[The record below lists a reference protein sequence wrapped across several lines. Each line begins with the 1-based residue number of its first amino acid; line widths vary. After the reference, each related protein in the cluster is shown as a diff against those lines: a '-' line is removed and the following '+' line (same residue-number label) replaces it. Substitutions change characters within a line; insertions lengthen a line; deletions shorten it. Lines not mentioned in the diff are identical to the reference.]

1 MTSAVA
7 DERTRTDVGPWVAVI
22 DRRADGAATVL
33 PDLHVSGTAPDVG
46 RFRNLVVV
54 FDGTLFNGAD
64 LASELDCMAESS
76 PARIVATAFERWQ
89 DGAPARIKASGAYAV
104 FDTGSRALWL
114 VRDPVGT
121 YPFFF
126 AESEHL
132 VAFGVDAEPLLGLP
146 WVSRTLN
153 RAAIADHLSHRWLS
167 LHETHYRDLSR
178 VPAGHIVSWQ
188 RGDRRF
194 RRYWYPVDP
203 SGNVEWL
210 HEEEAMEEFAHV
222 FDQAVGRCL
231 SQGRTAIFLSGGFDS
246 VSIALSAADRC
257 RRLGEPSPI
266 AASLYFPDPS
276 CDEAPIQKAVASA
289 LQFPQVGVRLDD
301 ALGDV
306 GLIEA
311 GVEINRTAAM
321 PMMNAWRPAYRALG
335 ECARQAGA
343 RVTVTGEGGDE
354 WLTVGPEY
362 MVDLLR
368 GADLAGLRR
377 MLGTILRSYDTSR
390 GLLLYNMLW
399 RFGGR
404 PLLASTGRDIVKRVA
419 PRQMFGRRVRQLEDR
434 SPAWVSPEPAL
445 RREVRERIERWTAE
459 SLEQPEPRGP
469 FAFYLSTLPGGFV
482 HPLRSLDCEEVFQS
496 RRRNGIRELQPYWD
510 PDLVQ
515 LLCRVHPTTLDRGG
529 RNKGLV
535 RDHVARRFPGL
546 GFEHHRKVSA
556 STFFSERMAAEGPR
570 AWERLGGVRHLS
582 RLGIVDAR
590 AAESAVRADIGTIV
604 RSGNIRV
611 WEMLNLEAWV
621 SGKVQG
627 PNR

>member
-1 MTSAVA
+1 MTGAAAGQRAPS
-7 DERTRTDVGPWVAVI
+7 EVGPWVVVV
-22 DRRADGAATVL
+22 DRSTNGVTKAS
-33 PDLHVSGTAPDVG
+33 PDLRFTGAPPAVG
-46 RFRNLVVV
+46 RVRNLVAV
-54 FDGTLFNGAD
+54 FDGTLFNAAD
-64 LASELDCMAESS
+64 LSRELGS
-76 PARIVATAFERWQ
+76 PGDTAPATLIATAFHAWGEQ
-89 DGAPARIKASGAYAV
+89 APTRVKASGAYAIY
-104 FDTGSRALWL
+104 DTDSSALWL

-121 YPFFF
+121 YPLFF
-126 AESEHL
+126 AESQSL

-146 WVSRTLN
+146 WVSRALN
-153 RAAIADHLSHRWLS
+153 RAAIADHLSHRWLV

-178 VPAGHIVSWQ
+178 VPAGHFVSWQ
-188 RGDRRF
+188 GGNRRF
-194 RRYWYPVDP
+194 HRYWYPVDP
-203 SGNVEWL
+203 SGKVAWL
-210 HEEEAMEEFAHV
+210 HEDDAMEEFGQV
-222 FDQAVGRCL
+222 FGQAVERCL
-231 SQGRTAIFLSGGFDS
+231 SQGRAAIFLSGGFDS
-246 VSIALSAADRC
+246 VSIALAAADRC
-257 RRLGEPSPI
+257 RRLGEAPPI
-266 AASLYFPDPS
+266 AASLYFPDPT
-276 CDEAPIQKAVASA
+276 CDEEPVQRAVAST
-289 LQFPQVGVRLDD
+289 LQFPHVGVRLDE

-311 GVEINRTAAM
+311 GVEINRAAAM

-335 ECARQAGA
+335 ERARQAGA

-368 GADLAGLRR
+368 SGDLAGLRR

-390 GLLLYNMLW
+390 SLLLYNMLW

-404 PLLASTGRDIVKRVA
+404 PLAASWGREVLRRLA
-419 PRQMFGRRVRQLEDR
+419 PRQLFDRRVRQLEHR
-434 SPAWVSPEPAL
+434 SPSWVSPEPSL
-445 RREVRERIERWTAE
+445 QREVRERIERWTSE

-496 RRRNGIRELQPYWD
+496 RRRNGLRELQPYWD

-535 RDHVARRFPGL
+535 RDHVARKFPGL
-546 GFEHHRKVSA
+546 GFEHHRKISA
-556 STFFSERMAAEGPR
+556 STFFSERMAVEGPR
-570 AWERLGGVRHLS
+570 AWDRLGGVRQLS
-582 RLGIVDAR
+582 RLGIVDAQSAE
-590 AAESAVRADIGTIV
+590 AAARADIGTIV

-621 SGKVQG
+621 SGKV
-627 PNR
+627 

>member
-1 MTSAVA
+1 MTGAVA
-7 DERTRTDVGPWVAVI
+7 EERADTEVGPWVVVI
-22 DRRADGAATVL
+22 DRTPNGASMGSPGFRFTGAS
-33 PDLHVSGTAPDVG
+33 PGVG
-46 RFRNLVVV
+46 RARSLVAV
-54 FDGTLFNGAD
+54 FDGTLFNGTD
-64 LASELDCMAESS
+64 LSRELGCAGDA
-76 PARIVATAFERWQ
+76 
-89 DGAPARIKASGAYAV
+89 APATLIAAAFDRWGEQAPSRIKASGAYAIY
-104 FDTGSRALWL
+104 DTESRALWL

-121 YPFFF
+121 YPLFF
-126 AESEHL
+126 AEAQNV

-146 WVSRTLN
+146 WVSRALN

-167 LHETHYRDLSR
+167 LHETHYRDLCR
-178 VPAGHIVSWQ
+178 VPAGHFVCWQ
-188 RGDRRF
+188 GSDRRF
-194 RRYWYPVDP
+194 HRYWYPVDP
-203 SGNVEWL
+203 SGTVAWL
-210 HEEEAMEEFAHV
+210 HEHEALEEFAQV
-222 FDQAVGRCL
+222 FGQAIERCL
-231 SQGRTAIFLSGGFDS
+231 AQGRAAIFLSGGFDS
-246 VSIALSAADRC
+246 VSIALAAADRC
-257 RRLGEPSPI
+257 RRLGEAPPI

-276 CDEAPIQKAVASA
+276 CDEEPVQRAVASA
-289 LQFPQVGVRLDD
+289 LQFPHVGVRLDE

-335 ECARQAGA
+335 EHARLAGA

-368 GADLAGLRR
+368 SGDVAGLRR

-390 GLLLYNMLW
+390 SLLLYNMLW
-399 RFGGR
+399 RFCGR
-404 PLLASTGRDIVKRVA
+404 PLAASWGRDVLRRVA
-419 PRQMFGRRVRQLEDR
+419 PRQLFDRRVRQLEQR
-434 SPAWVSPEPAL
+434 SPPWVSPDPSL
-445 RREVRERIERWTAE
+445 RREVRDRIEQWTSE

-496 RRRNGIRELQPYWD
+496 RRRNGLRELQPYWD

-535 RDHVARRFPGL
+535 RDHVARKFPGL
-546 GFEHHRKVSA
+546 GFEHHRKISA
-556 STFFSERMAAEGPR
+556 STFFSERMAVEGPR
-570 AWERLGGVRHLS
+570 AWDRLGGVRQLS
-582 RLGIVDAR
+582 RLGIVDAQR
-590 AAESAVRADIGTIV
+590 AESAARADIGTIV

-621 SGKVQG
+621 SGKV
-627 PNR
+627 